1 MNSNEE
7 AKHEKSNFCSK
18 VFISDRSG
26 TDDPGLPTL
35 ILGSMLGLLLH
46 YRLDPEIAIEPA
58 QDLLINTIHSFQ
70 K

>member
-1 MNSNEE
+1 MPRVAS
-7 AKHEKSNFCSK
+7 KLKSLFRERRRLLGIL
-18 VFISDRSG
+18 FG

-35 ILGSMLGLLLH
+35 ILGSMLGLLLR

-58 QDLLINTIHSFQ
+58 RDLLINTIHSFQ

>member
-1 MNSNEE
+1 M
-7 AKHEKSNFCSK
+7 
-18 VFISDRSG
+18 FISDGFG
-26 TDDPGLPTL
+26 TNDPGLPTL

-58 QDLLINTIHSFQ
+58 RDLLINTILLYR